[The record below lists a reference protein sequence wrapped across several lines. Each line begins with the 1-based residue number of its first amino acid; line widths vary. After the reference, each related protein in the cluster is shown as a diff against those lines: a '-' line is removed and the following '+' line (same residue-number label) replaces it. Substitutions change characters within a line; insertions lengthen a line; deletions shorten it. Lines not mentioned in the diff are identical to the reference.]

1 MVDSGSG
8 KVRPFVVSGAKAEG
22 ALLAFAAGDALGW
35 PQELRRSTAASG
47 EQVAHVEFRE
57 WTRRSG
63 GRFHPYEEIVRAGE
77 YSDDTQLTLAV
88 APTRTSH
95 GTEWWKALTRVELPL
110 WMLYERG
117 GGAAT
122 KRSAALWAKGC
133 APWLS
138 SKSEDVR
145 RYFAAGGNGA
155 AMRVLPHALFLAGE
169 ENPSS
174 LVHDVVLDGSA
185 THGHPRA
192 LVGAAVY
199 AYAAW
204 WLARRNG
211 TLPFGALLE
220 ALIEGAPQW
229 SRFPRSDQ
237 ESRAWFD
244 AANTAAEV
252 PYDVMWQRTVDEM
265 TKLLEVARKG
275 VERGA
280 LADDHAVL
288 SDLGCFGKTK
298 GAGTSSAAAAAYL
311 VARHAA
317 QPVQGIL
324 IAAFE
329 KGADTDT
336 LAAMAGGL
344 MGCVAGVEWLPRPWL
359 QVQDAAYLRSLAT
372 KVTAG
377 PKEARQLPVAPL
389 RSRSISP
396 DLWAGSERE
405 VLLSD
410 ALRARATAL
419 PDPRPIAKSISVRA
433 WRLNTSVGQT
443 MYVTHVRRLS
453 SEEIAGATDRPTN
466 RPAASVGMIAER
478 RGQYGEQQKDVLY
491 TEFCRQLVII
501 GKGDQLKR
509 RDVEKRL
516 GLVPS
521 QVRAW
526 LNRAENDG
534 KLRWTSKKPAGFMVS
549 ETISELDYDK
559 SDGTGG

>member
-1 MVDSGSG
+1 MILS
-8 KVRPFVVSGAKAEG
+8 
-22 ALLAFAAGDALGW
+22 
-35 PQELRRSTAASG
+35 LR
-47 EQVAHVEFRE
+47 
-57 WTRRSG
+57 
-63 GRFHPYEEIVRAGE
+63 
-77 YSDDTQLTLAV
+77 LAV
-88 APTRTSH
+88 ARSRTDH
-95 GTEWWKALTRVELPL
+95 RLEWWKALTRVELPM

-122 KRSAALWAKGC
+122 KRAAAAWARGC
-133 APWLS
+133 APWMS
-138 SKSEDVR
+138 DKPDDVR
-145 RYFAAGGNGA
+145 KYFTAGGNGV
-155 AMRVLPHALFLAGE
+155 AMRVLPHALFLAGKDD
-169 ENPSS
+169 PST
-174 LVHDVVLDGSA
+174 LIHDVVLDGSA

-192 LVGAAVY
+192 LVGAAIY

-204 WLARRNG
+204 WLARRSG

-220 ALIEGAPQW
+220 ALIAGAPQW
-229 SRFPRSDQ
+229 SRFPRPAQ
-237 ESRAWFD
+237 ESGAWFD
-244 AANTAAEV
+244 AANKAADV
-252 PYDVMWQRTVDEM
+252 PYDVAWQRTVHEM
-265 TKLLEVARKG
+265 KTLLETARKG
-275 VERGA
+275 VDRGA

-288 SDLGCFGKTK
+288 SDLGCFGRTK

-317 QPVQGIL
+317 QPVRGIL
-324 IAAFE
+324 SAAFE

-433 WRLNTSVGQT
+433 WRLNTLRWAD
-443 MYVTHVRRLS
+443 HVRH
-453 SEEIAGATDRPTN
+453 ACP
-466 RPAASVGMIAER
+466 PSVVGRDR
-478 RGQYGEQQKDVLY
+478 RG
-491 TEFCRQLVII
+491 
-501 GKGDQLKR
+501 
-509 RDVEKRL
+509 
-516 GLVPS
+516 
-521 QVRAW
+521 
-526 LNRAENDG
+526 NRS
-534 KLRWTSKKPAGFMVS
+534 T
-549 ETISELDYDK
+549 DK
-559 SDGTGG
+559 STRCIGRNDRRTPCTIR